1 VRVRAD
7 TWFNFSTAIDPNGKH
22 RWGPL
27 APSARIEVDLDH
39 PAQRWQGHAYLDS
52 NEGDEPIHHACH
64 EWDWSRSILQDGS
77 TAVIYDIQGKV
88 GQPADKLLALRF
100 MNDAQRDFA
109 EGRPSEARAAA
120 SRAADIVTELSAT
133 LRADLAPELAG
144 ALLPI
149 YDFVIHRLLHCV
161 LNDDTQA
168 LAEAA
173 KTFETIAEAFLIA
186 LEKAAADGAASG
198 RQFTF
203 DYIGKTLIYD
213 AATGT
218 YKITVAGANLLGG
231 TTASFHTVTS
241 SSLTLATNDVIR
253 GQAVLT
259 IAR

>member
-1 VRVRAD
+1 MRAYLR
-7 TWFNFSTAIDPNGKH
+7 NEIESASP
-22 RWGPL
+22 
-27 APSARIEVDLDH
+27 ARILE
-39 PAQRWQGHAYLDS
+39 
-52 NEGDEPIHHACH
+52 
-64 EWDWSRSILQDGS
+64 
-77 TAVIYDIQGKV
+77 
-88 GQPADKLLALRF
+88 LLLNGALRF

-186 LEKAAADGAASG
+186 LEKAAADGAAAS
-198 RQFTF
+198 
-203 DYIGKTLIYD
+203 
-213 AATGT
+213 AAP
-218 YKITVAGANLLGG
+218 AGG
-231 TTASFHTVTS
+231 
-241 SSLTLATNDVIR
+241 
-253 GQAVLT
+253 
-259 IAR
+259 